1 MSTSEI
7 AQLKQRIDVEIAA
20 MNQARHGYA
29 AVARHEII
37 THHYEALALCF
48 EQLTCQIGEAAA
60 ITILAE
66 QMEREID
73 DGIHII
79 S

>member
-1 MSTSEI
+1 MSASEVL
-7 AQLKQRIDVEIAA
+7 QLRQRIDAEIAA

-37 THHYEALALCF
+37 THHYEALTLCL
-48 EQLTCQIGEAAA
+48 EELTRQVGEAAA

-66 QMEREID
+66 QIEQ
-73 DGIHII
+73 GI
-79 S
+79 

>member
-1 MSTSEI
+1 MSTSEVM
-7 AQLKQRIDVEIAA
+7 QLRQRIDAEIAA

-37 THHYEALALCF
+37 THHYEALTLCF
-48 EQLTCQIGEAAA
+48 EQLACQVGEATA

-66 QMEREID
+66 QMEQ
-73 DGIHII
+73 GG
-79 S
+79 